1 MRLTDLQTVV
11 ATVVEPADRARFDAV
26 ADGRF
31 ATIHAESVADA
42 IRAVRERPVGT
53 VVLSAGYVPRDQVAS
68 VASLVKTFPGVPAV
82 AVVARHDA
90 RSSERLLDL
99 GASGVR
105 RVVDLSARDGW
116 QRLRDVVAHPAT
128 PLSAAI
134 LAAVMPELDESPP
147 DCRLCFQ
154 SLIRVAPETSTV
166 RAFCRRVGVRPS
178 TLMSRFFRARLPSPK
193 RYLSGVRLIYVAAL
207 LEVRGLSVA
216 DVAYRLEYSSPQ
228 SFGRHLRALT
238 GLTPSEYRRRT
249 SFSTSIERF
258 RTELVVPYRA
268 VFRYFHPFNNDGMAA
283 LGQGG

>member
-1 MRLTDLQTVV
+1 LQTLV
-11 ATVVEPADRARFDAV
+11 ATVVEPAERRRLDAA

-31 ATIHAESVADA
+31 ETIHAESVSDV
-42 IRAVRERPVGT
+42 IRAVRERPVGA
-53 VVLSAGYVPRDQVAS
+53 VLLSAGYLPRDQVS
-68 VASLVKTFPGVPAV
+68 KVASLVRGFPAVPAV
-82 AVVARHDA
+82 ALVARHDA

-105 RVVDLSARDGW
+105 RVVDLSERDGW
-116 QRLRDVVAHPAT
+116 RRLREVVAHPAT

-134 LAAVMPELDESPP
+134 LAAVMPDLEGAPE

-154 SLIRVAPETSTV
+154 SLIRLAPGTGTV

-193 RYLSGVRLIYVAAL
+193 RYLSGLRLVYVAAL

-228 SFGRHLRALT
+228 SFGRHLRGLT
-238 GLTPSEYRRRT
+238 GLTASEYRRRM
-249 SFSTSIERF
+249 SFARSIEVF
-258 RTELVVPYRA
+258 RAALVVPYRA
-268 VFRYFHPFNNDGMAA
+268 VFRHFHPLNNDGVVA